1 MSQKIHVSS
10 HHPSSSLALT
20 YFYLWWFWVAC
31 LENKQVTV
39 SDAFIFPNSR
49 TLSGSRQETQV
60 FKIISSRACLTVE
73 KGLRAVL
80 LTSGDPSIPR
90 SYQGTRKLF
99 RSLKDM
105 FTRIAQNYLGT
116 S

>member
-1 MSQKIHVSS
+1 MSQKIMFPPTI
-10 HHPSSSLALT
+10 HPPSLALT

-31 LENKQVTV
+31 LQNKQVTV

-49 TLSGSRQETQV
+49 TLSGSHQETQV
-60 FKIISSRACLTVE
+60 FKIISSRFCLAVE

-80 LTSGDPSIPR
+80 LTSGDPSFPR

-99 RSLKDM
+99 PSLK
-105 FTRIAQNYLGT
+105 RYIH
-116 S
+116 